1 MPNSLP
7 INHAPSPRNKYLKY
21 LKVKKK
27 KCFKKKPQNNNQI
40 NTFFKAVCPWKV
52 KSIQK
57 LINLCEM
64 GISDYTRKRRK
75 TLRVSMFV
83 EQHID
88 DCYDEYCNR
97 IQQRMYWWTLAP
109 PSKIV
114 FKDSIFVFLQN
125 WIILKILLFLN
136 WTFYF
141 LFSSLIK
148 IKKKIKIWF
157 SI

>member
-40 NTFFKAVCPWKV
+40 NTFFKAFCPWKV

-64 GISDYTRKRRK
+64 GIRDYTRKRRK

-97 IQQRMYWWTLAP
+97 IQQRMY
-109 PSKIV
+109 
-114 FKDSIFVFLQN
+114 
-125 WIILKILLFLN
+125 
-136 WTFYF
+136 
-141 LFSSLIK
+141 
-148 IKKKIKIWF
+148 
-157 SI
+157 